1 VHKGREE
8 ESTGAAVR
16 AIASLLPNIYWSRL
30 SSREWYY
37 EKDCIAESRHYKRFV
52 CHRAKAVIYSV
63 ASGLPLQLT
72 LTFNE
77 TKRSLKIMRTSTVCV
92 VRVVCVMCRVV
103 SCVV

>member
-37 EKDCIAESRHYKRFV
+37 EKDCIAESRHCKRFV

-92 VRVVCVMCRVV
+92 SCVSCV